1 MKAKKSRAQKRQ
13 AQKSETKAKT
23 LKTSAAKQPPEATD
37 SHAAIEN
44 WMQRGVMP
52 DLQPIIKRLDE
63 LICKTIPGLQ
73 YALKWKR
80 AYYGLPQQGW
90 IIELVA
96 YDVSVNVVFFGGADF
111 DPPPPLGTR
120 GRSRYVKLKT
130 LEEAQGPLMRK
141 WIEEA
146 GRVPGW
152 K

>member
-1 MKAKKSRAQKRQ
+1 MKAKKSQ
-13 AQKSETKAKT
+13 AKAKT
-23 LKTSAAKQPPEATD
+23 LKTLAAKKAPEATE
-37 SHAAIEN
+37 SHAAIED
-44 WMQRGVMP
+44 WMIRRVMP
-52 DLQPIIKRLDE
+52 DLHPIVKQLDE

-73 YALKWKR
+73 YAVKWKR
-80 AYYGLPQQGW
+80 PYYGLPQQGW
-90 IIELVA
+90 IIEMVA

-111 DPPPPLGTR
+111 DPPPPLGTL

-146 GRVPGW
+146 GRVRGW